1 MSHAESISETKSILQ
16 KLEQNQKLRLTV
28 QWTLEEESP

>member
-1 MSHAESISETKSILQ
+1 MSHAESISATQGLLQ
-16 KLEQNQKLRLTV
+16 ELEGNPKLRLTV